1 MSRVA
6 DMNCKG
12 FSDSESKLLES
23 VDRRCWG
30 RVGLSVETPC
40 LCELASLR
48 MPFGLWKCVIFW
60 YIEVV
65 LDFIGVNVI
74 GFVGWVLKRKVWR
87 IGTRHPKGSIAMGIR
102 IILRSRRPP
111 MMVLPVAV
119 VSVILSILFSRPI
132 FFSSYY
138 CRCESALAVNIVV
151 TSGEVGSKE
160 GHGGGHAMGT
170 SKPMVV

>member
-48 MPFGLWKCVIFW
+48 MPFGLWKCVMFW

-74 GFVGWVLKRKVWR
+74 GFVGWVSKRNVWR

-102 IILRSRRPP
+102 IILQ
-111 MMVLPVAV
+111 
-119 VSVILSILFSRPI
+119 
-132 FFSSYY
+132 
-138 CRCESALAVNIVV
+138 
-151 TSGEVGSKE
+151 SKE
-160 GHGGGHAMGT
+160 AANDGIASGGGVCN
-170 SKPMVV
+170 VVHFVFASNLLFFLLL